1 MDNQQTYKVRVSI
14 GQQIFKA
21 QMGDDAIEDINL
33 NGINSNIIKA
43 LKQCSTYS
51 VTMKKYEEPVA
62 IMSKEIIGG
71 VDTES
76 QPMELES
83 EVSNM

>member
-1 MDNQQTYKVRVSI
+1 MDNQQTYKVRVRI
-14 GQQIFKA
+14 GQQIFEA
-21 QMGDDAIEDINL
+21 QMWDDAVEDINF

-43 LKQCSTYS
+43 LKQCSTYT

-71 VDTES
+71 IDRES
-76 QPMELES
+76 QWS
-83 EVSNM
+83 

>member
-1 MDNQQTYKVRVSI
+1 MDNQRTYKVVVRI
-14 GQQIFKA
+14 GQQIFEA

-33 NGINSNIIKA
+33 NGINSNINKA
-43 LKQCSTYS
+43 LKQCSTYT
-51 VTMKKYEEPVA
+51 VTMKRYKEPVA
-62 IMSKEIIGG
+62 IMSKIITG

-83 EVSNM
+83 EVSNI